1 PRQTPSLGPW
11 RAARPRRPQPR
22 SSSSTGIA
30 RSCRSHPSHRHR
42 PHPHGSRSRRFAL
55 RPRPFRAPSSPFP
68 TTGHRKTRGSPCHPR
83 TERPSHRP
91 DRSAGSCPSKP
102 ASRAPRSVQI
112 STPVGPPPT
121 TTKVSHARRESISSS
136 SSEFSKAPIPLALHE
151 RVGEGLHARRPL
163 GKLILTEVT
172 LPDACCDHQ
181 AVVRESCPPPI
192 RTDDGYRLLDE
203 VDIDHV
209 AELHLRVHMLPQHFP
224 RRRRD

>member
-1 PRQTPSLGPW
+1 
-11 RAARPRRPQPR
+11 
-22 SSSSTGIA
+22 
-30 RSCRSHPSHRHR
+30 
-42 PHPHGSRSRRFAL
+42 
-55 RPRPFRAPSSPFP
+55 
-68 TTGHRKTRGSPCHPR
+68 
-83 TERPSHRP
+83 
-91 DRSAGSCPSKP
+91 SKP

-224 RRRRD
+224 RRRRDRAGWEDAGRDLVEQRLEEVVVRSVDECDLDRGALEEPRCEQAAEPCANDHDPVAC